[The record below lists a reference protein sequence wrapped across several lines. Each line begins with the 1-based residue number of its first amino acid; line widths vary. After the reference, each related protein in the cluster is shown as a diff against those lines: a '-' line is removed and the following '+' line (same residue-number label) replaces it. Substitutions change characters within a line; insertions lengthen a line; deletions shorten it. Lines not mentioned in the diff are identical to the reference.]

1 MIVLQI
7 AIQCLVCVITDS
19 RCASAVLGLGDPG
32 GLVACLFFYNFS
44 LVVGL
49 FFFSMGTGLRGCVL
63 FSLWIVVSSVFVV
76 LVCFCFLVL
85 IFRGH
90 N

>member
-49 FFFSMGTGLRGCVL
+49 FFFSMGTGLRCFARVCFVL
-63 FSLWIVVSSVFVV
+63 FVDRSF
-76 LVCFCFLVL
+76 
-85 IFRGH
+85 
-90 N
+90 